1 MNEVKKIAWDTLQSI
16 SPIVILV
23 IVLQLIFF
31 DDPLSQV
38 LQFATGAVMVTI
50 GLWLFLVG
58 VEVGLLRIGE
68 VIGSELPQRASLPV
82 IFLFVFIIGI
92 AIIMAEPNIMVL
104 AEQIGYVAGDAVS
117 RIVLIAF
124 VGVGLGLFLVV
135 AVLRVFLGVPLKY
148 VLLAGYVLVFALS
161 YFVPPNFV
169 PLSFDAG
176 GVATGPLTVPFVM
189 ALGVGITSV
198 IGGKGTLS
206 DSFGFVGLSALG
218 PVLAVMLLGVIYT

>member
-1 MNEVKKIAWDTLQSI
+1 MDEVKKIALETLQSI
-16 SPIVILV
+16 SPIVVMV

-38 LQFATGAVMVTI
+38 LQFAIGAVMVTV

-58 VEVGLLRIGE
+58 VQVGLLRIGE
-68 VIGSELPQRASLPV
+68 IIGSELPQRASFPV
-82 IFLFVFIIGI
+82 ILLFVFIIGI

-104 AEQIGYVAGDAVS
+104 SEQIGYVAGDAIS
-117 RIVLIAF
+117 KIVLITF
-124 VGVGLGLFLVV
+124 VGVGLGLFLVI
-135 AVLRVFLGVPLKY
+135 AVVRVFLGVPLKY

-161 YFVPPNFV
+161 YFVPPDFV

-189 ALGVGITSV
+189 ALGVGITPV
-198 IGGKGTLS
+198 ISGKGTLS
-206 DSFGFVGLSALG
+206 DSFGFIGLSALG

>member
-1 MNEVKKIAWDTLQSI
+1 MDEVKKIALETLQSI
-16 SPIVILV
+16 SPIVVMV

-38 LQFATGAVMVTI
+38 LQFAIGAVMVTV

-58 VEVGLLRIGE
+58 VQVGLLRIGE
-68 VIGSELPQRASLPV
+68 IIGSELPQRASFPV
-82 IFLFVFIIGI
+82 ILLFVFIIGI

-104 AEQIGYVAGDAVS
+104 SEQIGYVAGDAIS
-117 RIVLIAF
+117 KIVLITF
-124 VGVGLGLFLVV
+124 VGVGLGLFLVI
-135 AVLRVFLGVPLKY
+135 AVVRVFLGVPLKY

-161 YFVPPNFV
+161 YFVPPDFV

-198 IGGKGTLS
+198 ISGKGTLS
-206 DSFGFVGLSALG
+206 DSFGFIGLSALG

>member
-1 MNEVKKIAWDTLQSI
+1 MDEVKRIALETLQSI
-16 SPIVILV
+16 SPIVAMV
-23 IVLQLIFF
+23 IVLQLLFF
-31 DDPLSQV
+31 DDPLSQI
-38 LQFATGAVMVTI
+38 LQFAIGAVMVTI

-68 VIGSELPQRASLPV
+68 IIGSELPERASLPV

-92 AIIMAEPNIMVL
+92 AIIMAEPNIIVL
-104 AEQIGYVAGDAVS
+104 AEQIGYVAGDAIS
-117 RIVLIAF
+117 RIVLITF
-124 VGVGLGLFLVV
+124 VGVGLGLFLVI
-135 AVLRVFLGVPLKY
+135 AVVRVFLGVPLKY

-198 IGGKGTLS
+198 ISGKGTLS